1 MRALI
6 VDDEAVA
13 RRRLRRMLAAHDD
26 IDVVGAAGDGRE
38 ALERIADLEPDL
50 VFLDIRM
57 PEIDGLELA
66 RRIDQTQIVFTT
78 AYDEYAV
85 AAFET
90 SAVAY
95 LLKPIQKE
103 RLAAAIDKVRT
114 QRSGTGEQNLERL
127 LRRLTDRDEPPR
139 INARRGDSI
148 RVFDPRE
155 ITRFYAQEGYTGFRH
170 GGRVFLLDDTITA
183 LAGRLAD
190 WGFVRIHRGEL
201 VNVSQIKAIRREDDS
216 SFVELAD
223 GQRAPVSRRHLKEL
237 KQRLGIP
244 VK

>member
-1 MRALI
+1 MKAFI
-6 VDDEAVA
+6 VDDEPVA

-26 IDVVGAAGDGRE
+26 LDVVGEAGSGME
-38 ALERIADLEPDL
+38 ALDQIEAYQPDV

-57 PEIDGLELA
+57 PEIDGIQLA
-66 RRIDQTQIVFTT
+66 KQLDEVHVVFTT

-85 AAFET
+85 EAFET

-95 LLKPIQKE
+95 LLKPIEKE
-103 RLAAAIDKVRT
+103 RLTAAIDKVRK
-114 QRSGTGEQNLERL
+114 QRSRSGDRDFEEL
-127 LRRLTDRDEPPR
+127 LRRIASRDEPPR
-139 INARRGDSI
+139 ITARRGDSI

-155 ITRFYAQEGYTGFRH
+155 ISRFHTQDGYVGFRH

-183 LAGRLAD
+183 LAERLAD
-190 WGFVRIHRGEL
+190 QGFIRVHRSEL
-201 VNVSQIKAIRREDDS
+201 VNLSHVRALRREDDQS
-216 SFVELAD
+216 LVELAD

-237 KQRLGIP
+237 KKRLGIP

>member
-6 VDDEAVA
+6 VDDEPVA
-13 RRRLRRMLAAHDD
+13 RRRLKRMLTEHDD
-26 IDVVGAAGDGRE
+26 LEVVGEAGDGKE
-38 ALERIADLEPDL
+38 ALERIEELKPDV

-66 RRIDQTQIVFTT
+66 RQLEGVQVVFTT

-85 AAFET
+85 EAFET

-95 LLKPIQKE
+95 LLKPIEKK
-103 RLAAAIDKVRT
+103 RLASAIDKARQ
-114 QRSGTGEQNLERL
+114 QRSQAGDQDLESL
-127 LRRLTDRDEPPR
+127 LRRMAGRDEPPR
-139 INARRGDSI
+139 ITAHRGDAI

-155 ITRFYAQEGYTGFRH
+155 ISRFHAQDGYTGFRH
-170 GGRVFLLDDTITA
+170 DGRTFLLDDTITS
-183 LAGRLAD
+183 LTKRLED

-201 VNVSQIKAIRREDDS
+201 VNLAEIKALRRQDDQS
-216 SFVELAD
+216 LVELSD

-237 KQRLGIP
+237 KRRLGIP
-244 VK
+244 VR

>member
-1 MRALI
+1 VKALI

-13 RRRLRRMLAAHDD
+13 RRRLKRMLTAHDD
-26 IDVVGAAGDGRE
+26 LEVVGEAADGRE
-38 ALERIADLEPDL
+38 ALERIRELEPDV

-66 RRIDQTQIVFTT
+66 RQLNDVHVVFTT

-85 AAFET
+85 EAFDT
-90 SAVAY
+90 SATAY
-95 LLKPIQKE
+95 LLKPIEKR
-103 RLAAAIDKVRT
+103 RLAAALDKVRK
-114 QRSGTGEQNLERL
+114 QRTHSSDENLEQL
-127 LRRLTDRDEPPR
+127 LRRIAQRDEPPR
-139 INARRGDSI
+139 VTARRGDAI

-155 ITRFYAQEGYTGFRH
+155 ITRFHARDGYAGFRH
-170 GGRVFLLDDTITA
+170 EGHVFLLDESMTA
-183 LAGRLAD
+183 LAQRLGD
-190 WGFVRIHRGEL
+190 WGVVRIHRGEL
-201 VNVSQIKAIRREDDS
+201 VNLSQITALRREDEQ

-244 VK
+244 VR